1 MKRRLFLTAA
11 AAAAAVGSASGQ
23 TSRAA
28 RSKGRDASADMPL
41 GVIRGLGDP
50 DAELAKVKEL
60 GFTTCQLSGGDLSAG
75 LAERTKTALA
85 KHGIL
90 PTSLICMGPGDY
102 KWNFT
107 EGPATIGF
115 VPRALRA
122 ERAAH
127 LKKGVDFCSMAG
139 IPAVCAH
146 FGFIPEDPNDVLYG
160 EFITVM
166 KDIATYASD
175 KGIGVYFETGQETPV
190 ALLRAIEDIGTGN
203 LGVNYDTA
211 NLILYGKANPVDG
224 LDVVGKHVKSLHAKD
239 GFYPTN
245 PRELGREV
253 PIGEGRVDFRGVFA
267 KLKELGFRGHI
278 TIEREISGPKQIED
292 ILKSKR
298 FLENLIRTA

>member
-1 MKRRLFLTAA
+1 MKRRLFLAA
-11 AAAAAVGSASGQ
+11 AASVSTVGPAVGQ
-23 TSRAA
+23 TSRNA
-28 RSKGRDASADMPL
+28 RPKGRDASADMKL
-41 GVIRGLGDP
+41 GIIRGLDDP

-60 GFTTCQLSGGDLSAG
+60 GFTTCQLSGGDLSTG

-90 PTSLICMGPGDY
+90 PSSLICMGPGDY

-122 ERAAH
+122 ERTAH
-127 LKKGVDFCSMAG
+127 LKKGVDFCRLAG

-160 EFITVM
+160 EFVAVM
-166 KDIATYASD
+166 KDIAAYAAD

-190 ALLRAIEDIGTGN
+190 TLLRAIEDIGTGN

-224 LDVVGKHVKSLHAKD
+224 LDVVGKYVRSLHAKD

-253 PIGEGRVDFRGVFA
+253 PIGEGKVDFRAVIA
-267 KLKELGFRGHI
+267 KLKEIGFRGHI
-278 TIEREISGPKQIED
+278 TIEREISGPRQIED
-292 ILKSKR
+292 ILRSRR